1 MALDG
6 LANGKGLNWARIVA
20 AVFFGINTLDLLLS
34 FFLVHA
40 AATLIASV
48 IVWLV
53 GLGAV
58 VLIFSRE
65 SAPFYRQQTDP

>member
-1 MALDG
+1 M
-6 LANGKGLNWARIVA
+6 
-20 AVFFGINTLDLLLS
+20 FFGINTLDLLLS